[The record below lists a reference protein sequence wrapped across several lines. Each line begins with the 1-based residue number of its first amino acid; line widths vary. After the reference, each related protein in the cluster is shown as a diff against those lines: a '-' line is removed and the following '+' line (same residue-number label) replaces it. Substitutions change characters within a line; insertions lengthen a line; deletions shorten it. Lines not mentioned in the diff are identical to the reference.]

1 MNWLNNLSFRLKLT
15 LPIGLLALLAT
26 AVAVDVL
33 TEVRAFGREI
43 KALVDVHMP
52 AVNNL
57 LQADRDLYQALVAE
71 RSIIFMNAKSPEF
84 ASQVKDHAEN
94 TQQARERVDKFAA
107 IASESGML
115 AEADIDAKLKA
126 YDQLR
131 QQWEQLSA
139 KVVQERSSDSR
150 EGRSTAIELT
160 LGPAGDLFQQM
171 RTVLDQLSE
180 VVINKAQQTAGA
192 TQGNLAKS
200 QIHLGIMLLIELAL
214 CGLLVVFLPPL
225 ITRPLKRMLAHL
237 RNIADGEGDLTVR
250 LEAAGRDE
258 AGQLAQAFNRFM
270 SKLQELVTQT
280 VASAQQ
286 LSVAGERLAVI
297 SAASDQAVS
306 EQLTQIEQV
315 AAAMNEMSATVHE
328 VARNAANA
336 ADSAHA
342 ADAGAHSGARVVA
355 DTIGS
360 IRELAGSVQNA
371 SGAIR
376 TLESES
382 NKIGTVLEVIKGVAE
397 QTNLLALNAAIE
409 AARAGEMGRGFAVV
423 ADEVRSLASRTQQ
436 STREIAAMTE
446 SLRSSAEHTVAVMES
461 SQSLADASV
470 QKADQAGKSLETITK
485 AVATINDLNT
495 QIASAAEEQSSVSE
509 DINGNTAK
517 IHDLAEK
524 AAEGSRQ
531 TAAAADELARLAT
544 ELRQRLAR
552 FKV

>member
-1 MNWLNNLSFRLKLT
+1 
-15 LPIGLLALLAT
+15 
-26 AVAVDVL
+26 
-33 TEVRAFGREI
+33 
-43 KALVDVHMP
+43 
-52 AVNNL
+52 
-57 LQADRDLYQALVAE
+57 
-71 RSIIFMNAKSPEF
+71 
-84 ASQVKDHAEN
+84 
-94 TQQARERVDKFAA
+94 
-107 IASESGML
+107 
-115 AEADIDAKLKA
+115 
-126 YDQLR
+126 
-131 QQWEQLSA
+131 
-139 KVVQERSSDSR
+139 
-150 EGRSTAIELT
+150 
-160 LGPAGDLFQQM
+160 
-171 RTVLDQLSE
+171 
-180 VVINKAQQTAGA
+180 
-192 TQGNLAKS
+192 
-200 QIHLGIMLLIELAL
+200 MLLIELAL

-544 ELRQRLAR
+544 ELQQRLAR